1 MRYYISVAKYFE
13 KEACIFNINYANPHY
28 VAWIPWEYTL
38 KWGVRVKRENDDS
51 TTIEE
56 FPNYEKACESVLA
69 NFYNYDLYNEGEI
82 EYSWMIVDL
91 VTLEVTNYI
100 NTNDIDT
107 FFHKEEEYKNEFVLA
122 INKVL
127 TSKAFT
133 NGLGLKLKEKEYK
146 KQFALAIE
154 KVLASKAFTLGLALK
169 LSMRNC
175 GFDLS

>member
-1 MRYYISVAKYFE
+1 MSDYISVAKYFE
-13 KEACIFNINYANPHY
+13 KEACTNINHANPHY

-91 VTLEVTNYI
+91 VTSKVTNYI
-100 NTNDIDT
+100 NTNHIEG
-107 FFHKEEEYKNEFVLA
+107 FFHEEKYKNEFALA

-133 NGLGLKLKEKEYK
+133 TGLGLKLKEKEYK
-146 KQFALAIE
+146 KEFALAIN
-154 KVLASKAFTLGLALK
+154 KVLASKAFTLGLGLK

-175 GFDLS
+175 GFNLS

>member
-1 MRYYISVAKYFE
+1 MSDYISVAKYFE
-13 KEACIFNINYANPHY
+13 KEACTNINHANPHY

-91 VTLEVTNYI
+91 VTSKVTNYI
-100 NTNDIDT
+100 NTNHIEG
-107 FFHKEEEYKNEFVLA
+107 FFHEEKYKNEFALA

-133 NGLGLKLKEKEYK
+133 TGLGLKLKEKEYK
-146 KQFALAIE
+146 KEFALAIE

-169 LSMRNC
+169 LSMINC

>member
-13 KEACIFNINYANPHY
+13 KEAYTNINHANPHY
-28 VAWIPWEYTL
+28 VEWIPWDYTF
-38 KWGVRVKRENDDS
+38 KWGVRVKREDDDS
-51 TTIEE
+51 ITIEE

-69 NFYNYDLYNEGEI
+69 NFYNYNLYNEGEI
-82 EYSWMIVDL
+82 EYNWMIVDL
-91 VTLEVTNYI
+91 VTLEETNYI

-107 FFHKEEEYKNEFVLA
+107 FFHKEENYKNEFTLA

-127 TSKAFT
+127 KSKAFT

-146 KQFALAIE
+146 KEFALAID
-154 KVLASKAFTLGLALK
+154 KVLVSKTFTLGLGLK

-175 GFDLS
+175 GFNLS

>member
-1 MRYYISVAKYFE
+1 MSYYISIAEYFE
-13 KEACIFNINYANPHY
+13 KEACTNINYANPHY

-100 NTNDIDT
+100 NTNHIEG
-107 FFHKEEEYKNEFVLA
+107 FFHEEKYKNEFALA

-146 KQFALAIE
+146 KEFALAIE
-154 KVLASKAFTLGLALK
+154 KVLASKAFTLGLGLK

-175 GFDLS
+175 GFELG

>member
-1 MRYYISVAKYFE
+1 MSDYISVAKYFE
-13 KEACIFNINYANPHY
+13 KEACTNINHANPHY

-91 VTLEVTNYI
+91 VTSKVTNYI
-100 NTNDIDT
+100 NTDHIER
-107 FFHKEEEYKNEFVLA
+107 FFKEEEYKNEFALA

-133 NGLGLKLKEKEYK
+133 TGLGLKLKEKEYK
-146 KQFALAIE
+146 KEFALAIE

-169 LSMRNC
+169 LSMINC

>member
-13 KEACIFNINYANPHY
+13 KEACTYINHANPHY
-28 VAWIPWEYTL
+28 VARIPWEYTL

-56 FPNYEKACESVLA
+56 FPNYEEACESVLA
-69 NFYNYDLYNEGEI
+69 NFYNYNLYNEGEI

-107 FFHKEEEYKNEFVLA
+107 FFHKEENYKNEFTLA

-127 TSKAFT
+127 KSKAFT

-146 KQFALAIE
+146 KEFALAID
-154 KVLASKAFTLGLALK
+154 KVLVSKTFTLGLGLK

-175 GFDLS
+175 GFNLS